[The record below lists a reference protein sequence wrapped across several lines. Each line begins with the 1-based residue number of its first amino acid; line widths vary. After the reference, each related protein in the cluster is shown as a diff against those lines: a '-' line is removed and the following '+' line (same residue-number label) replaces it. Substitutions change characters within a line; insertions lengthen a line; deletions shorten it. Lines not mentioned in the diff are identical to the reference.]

1 MPGFFIT
8 NQPYHSVA
16 LHNYC
21 KAGCVENC
29 IRFKEYT
36 VMRNTLDKFMNDKL
50 FFDTDEYI
58 VVIEGVILN
67 SRNLIRQTG
76 SADFRCAVLRLIDDD
91 PKTFFKAFRGSF
103 SGAMLNK
110 ATDEWIAYTNQTG
123 EKQVF
128 YYCEN
133 GKLIIASQVNYI
145 LDMVREKRQG
155 LSLDKQAVYSTFAY
169 MFVYGEHTFANE
181 IKRLTAGQYLVFGKN
196 NEIQLYSYHIFSKNK
211 YNLEEKSLDEIAD
224 ELNALMIE
232 AVKLE
237 FDKDLEYGYK
247 HIADMSG
254 GFDCRMTTWIAHEY
268 GYKDILNIHYS
279 QNGCS
284 DQIVSQKIALAL
296 KNKIII
302 MSLSDISFIFDVQ
315 KNTKMLYGL
324 SMYCSS
330 TGANN
335 ILGSLDMTQYG
346 LEHTGMLG
354 DIIIGTCLDG
364 IANPDETK
372 PRKVISSKLID
383 KLDTLHCTSFSD
395 TELQILYTRGMNGAL
410 NSSAIRQNYTEIAAP
425 FIDIDVFEYCM
436 SVPLR
441 YRSNRIL
448 YNRWVNKYYPVS
460 ALIENAASGRKIND
474 SAANVFLNRLKK
486 VPRRLAQKLSLKN
499 SAQNEGM
506 NPFIYWWNDDERFRA
521 FIQEFYSEHIQHDF
535 IPVDIRED
543 IQYVFGDGNAKTTVE
558 VYEKLMVISVLAAI
572 ELYFG
577 DMN

>member
-8 NQPYHSVA
+8 NQPCHITA

-21 KAGCVENC
+21 KAACVQSC

-36 VMRNTLDKFMNDKL
+36 VMRNTLDKFTDDKL
-50 FFDTDEYI
+50 FLDTDDYI
-58 VVIEGVILN
+58 VIIEGVILN
-67 SRNLIRQTG
+67 SRDLIRDTG
-76 SADFRCAVLRLIDDD
+76 SADFRQAVLRLIKDDL
-91 PKTFFKAFRGSF
+91 KTFYKAFKGSF
-103 SGAMLNK
+103 SGALLNK
-110 ATDEWIAYTNQTG
+110 MDDEWIVYTNQTG

-128 YYCEN
+128 YYCKN

-145 LDMVREKRQG
+145 LDMLREKRQR
-155 LSLDKQAVYSTFAY
+155 LSLDKQAVYSMFTY

-181 IKRLTAGQYLVFGKN
+181 IKRLTAGQYLVFGKS
-196 NEIQLYSYHIFSKNK
+196 NEIKVYSYHIFTKNK
-211 YNLEEKSLDEIAD
+211 YNLEKKTLDEIAD
-224 ELNALMIE
+224 ELNTLMIK
-232 AVKLE
+232 AIRLE

-247 HIADMSG
+247 HIADLSG
-254 GFDCRMTTWIAHEY
+254 GFDCRMTSWIAREC

-296 KNKIII
+296 TNKLII
-302 MSLSDISFIFDVQ
+302 MSLSDISFIFDVLR
-315 KNTKMLYGL
+315 NTQMLYGL
-324 SMYCSS
+324 SLYCSS

-354 DIIIGTCLDG
+354 DVIIGTCLDG
-364 IANPDETK
+364 ITKPDETK
-372 PRKVISSKLID
+372 PRKVISDKLID
-383 KLDTLHCTSFSD
+383 KLDTSHYASFSD
-395 TELQILYTRGMNGAL
+395 TEIQILYIRGMNGAL

-436 SVPLR
+436 SIPLR

-448 YNRWVNKYYPVS
+448 YDRWVNKYYPDA

-474 SAANVFLNRLKK
+474 SSANILANRLKK
-486 VPRRLAQKLSLKN
+486 VPRRLAQRYSMNN
-499 SAQNEGM
+499 SVNNEGM
-506 NPFIYWWNDDERFRA
+506 NPYIYWWNDDERFRA
-521 FIQEFYSEHIQHDF
+521 FVRDFYSEHIMCDC
-535 IPVDIRED
+535 IPVDIRKD

-558 VYEKLMVISVLAAI
+558 VYEKLMVISVLAALK
-572 ELYFG
+572 LYFR
-577 DMN
+577 